1 MVPDYETH
9 AERFRLNWRQK
20 IQFLSMI
27 FQGDSRK
34 FFKNKVNN
42 LKAWGEAMLVLN
54 ERCNS
59 EAKMCKIID
68 EVGEFSIGD

>member
-1 MVPDYETH
+1 
-9 AERFRLNWRQK
+9 
-20 IQFLSMI
+20 MI